1 MKCSLFVCVMLYLS
15 NILFFVVQADLSK
28 ERVVTR
34 EQGEKLAKVSF
45 LKFIADEIDITC
57 CIIAHPAW
65 KLRDRVDRKTMSSW

>member
-1 MKCSLFVCVMLYLS
+1 M
-15 NILFFVVQADLSK
+15 SK

-45 LKFIADEIDITC
+45 LKFIADEIDIAC

-65 KLRDRVDRKTMSSW
+65 KLRDRVDRKTTMSSW